1 MIKFF
6 RKIRQTMIKENKF
19 SKYLLY
25 AIGEI
30 ILVVIGIL
38 IALQINNNNE
48 HKQQK
53 QLERSLLL
61 EMKENLALDLSDI
74 RSNIDADTKTLR
86 SNEIVLTQLENKL
99 PFHDS
104 LRPHY
109 GQLSNGTVLVKNSSA
124 YENLKT
130 FGVNLISNDE
140 LRRKITNLYTARYDY
155 LDGLNNRISNEF
167 LLGQFRPMLF
177 KALKSKSVLVD
188 AAPYNLEELYTNN
201 SFLEVLKFEIFLKHE
216 LIALYKQ
223 IEKEIIEIQ
232 ELIDKE
238 LKND

>member
-6 RKIRQTMIKENKF
+6 RHIRKTMIKENKF

-61 EMKENLALDLSDI
+61 EMKGNLALDLSDI
-74 RSNIDADTKTLR
+74 RSNIDADAKTLR
-86 SNEIVLTQLENKL
+86 SNEIILDQLENKL

-109 GQLSNGTVLVKNSSA
+109 GQLSNGTVLVKNTSA

-130 FGVNLISNDE
+130 FGVNLISNDK
-140 LRRKITNLYTARYDY
+140 LRRKITNLYTC
-155 LDGLNNRISNEF
+155 
-167 LLGQFRPMLF
+167 LLYT
-177 KALKSKSVLVD
+177 SD
-188 AAPYNLEELYTNN
+188 AADE
-201 SFLEVLKFEIFLKHE
+201 
-216 LIALYKQ
+216 
-223 IEKEIIEIQ
+223 
-232 ELIDKE
+232 
-238 LKND
+238 